1 MNKTVFK
8 TQEGKNKIIRAY
20 DDTINSAS
28 LPLKTYMV
36 QTTFGDTYFLESGS
50 QHQEILI
57 LLHGASS
64 NATSW
69 LSDIAEYSKQ
79 YRVIAI
85 DILGEAGKS
94 AENRPSYKTTD
105 FADWLKEIFDKL
117 NLSKA
122 TIIGLSQ
129 GGWLALRF
137 AISYPIL
144 VNRLILLTPAG
155 IIPTKKTFIIKALFY
170 SLLGKKGRIL
180 INRLVLGS
188 QSVDS
193 KIVAFMDLIQS
204 NFNARI
210 EKEYIFSDAE
220 LDNLTMPVLFIGG
233 DQDVIRSTQDITVR
247 LENILSDFTAI
258 TIPQMG
264 HVLFG
269 LTKQISP
276 YLKKTRR

>member
-144 VNRLILLTPAG
+144 VDRLILLTPAG

-180 INRLVLGS
+180 INRLVLGI

>member
-144 VNRLILLTPAG
+144 VDRLILLTPAG

>member
-144 VNRLILLTPAG
+144 VDRLILLTPAG
-155 IIPTKKTFIIKALFY
+155 IIPTKK
-170 SLLGKKGRIL
+170 
-180 INRLVLGS
+180 
-188 QSVDS
+188 
-193 KIVAFMDLIQS
+193 
-204 NFNARI
+204 
-210 EKEYIFSDAE
+210 
-220 LDNLTMPVLFIGG
+220 
-233 DQDVIRSTQDITVR
+233 
-247 LENILSDFTAI
+247 NI
-258 TIPQMG
+258 
-264 HVLFG
+264 HY
-269 LTKQISP
+269 KSP
-276 YLKKTRR
+276 FL